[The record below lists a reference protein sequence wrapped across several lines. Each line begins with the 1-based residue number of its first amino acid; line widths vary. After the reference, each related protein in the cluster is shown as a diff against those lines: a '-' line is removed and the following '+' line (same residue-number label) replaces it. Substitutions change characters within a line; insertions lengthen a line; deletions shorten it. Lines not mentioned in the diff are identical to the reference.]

1 MATAKDKVY
10 KCLNPVGIQ
19 EPVDL
24 SPLAK
29 RLDGLNGKNIHLSL
43 CGEQDIWAYLEKR
56 LKGDYPDVNWSMKK
70 GYTPPPIPLTEE
82 KRKTTDA
89 VILGVCW

>member
-1 MATAKDKVY
+1 MAEEKKY
-10 KCLNPVGIQ
+10 KFLNPRGIQ
-19 EPVDL
+19 EPVEQ

-29 RLDGLNGKNIHLSL
+29 RLDKLDGKSIHLSL

-56 LKGDYPDVNWSMKK
+56 LKSEYPDVNWSMKK
-70 GYTPPPIPLTEE
+70 GYTPTPIPLTEE
-82 KRKTTDA
+82 EKKTTDA